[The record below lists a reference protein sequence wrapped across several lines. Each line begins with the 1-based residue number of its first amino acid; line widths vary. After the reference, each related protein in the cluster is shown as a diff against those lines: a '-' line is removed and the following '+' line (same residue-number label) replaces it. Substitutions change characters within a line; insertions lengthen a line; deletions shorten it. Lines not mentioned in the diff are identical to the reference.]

1 MTYRTTVEADRDIIE
16 IYVLGAQQFGVAQ
29 SERYLDELF
38 DTFELLAENPQMARE
53 RRELNPPMRL
63 HPYHAHL
70 IAYLVRD
77 GDILIVRVLHG
88 RQDWQGLF
96 G

>member
-1 MTYRTTVEADRDIIE
+1 MTCRTTVEADRDIIE

-29 SERYLDELF
+29 SERYVDELF
-38 DTFELLAENPQMARE
+38 NTFVLLAENPKMARE

-70 IAYLVRD
+70 IAYVVRD
-77 GDILIVRVLHG
+77 GGILIVRVLHG

>member
-1 MTYRTTVEADRDIIE
+1 MTYHTTVEADRDIIE

-29 SERYLDELF
+29 SERYVDELF
-38 DTFELLAENPQMARE
+38 DTFELLAENPKMARE

-96 G
+96 V

>member
-29 SERYLDELF
+29 SERYVDELF
-38 DTFELLAENPQMARE
+38 NTFVLLAETPNMARE

>member
-29 SERYLDELF
+29 SERYIDELF

>member
-29 SERYLDELF
+29 SERYVDELF
-38 DTFELLAENPQMARE
+38 DTFELLAENPLMARE

-88 RQDWQGLF
+88 RQDWQGLY

>member
-1 MTYRTTVEADRDIIE
+1 MTYRTTLEADRDIIE
-16 IYVLGAQQFGVAQ
+16 IYVLGAQHFGVAQ
-29 SERYLDELF
+29 SDRYVDELF

-63 HPYHAHL
+63 HPFHAHL

>member
-29 SERYLDELF
+29 SERYVDELF